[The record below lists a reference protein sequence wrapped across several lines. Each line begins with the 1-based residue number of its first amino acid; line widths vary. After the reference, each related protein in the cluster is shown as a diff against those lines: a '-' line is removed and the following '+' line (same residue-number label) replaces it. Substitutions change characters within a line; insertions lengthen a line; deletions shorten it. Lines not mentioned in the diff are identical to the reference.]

1 MIKYLPGIEESVSF
15 FLYTMVELTVLFVGI
30 SFLIGILNEFIPQQ
44 TMRRWLSGKSG
55 RGYAAG
61 MALGG
66 LTPFCSCSTIP
77 VMAGF
82 LRAGAGFGPTM
93 AFLFTS
99 PLVNPIII
107 PLFLT
112 LLGVEVTLIY
122 MVIAL
127 GLAVTISFLLEQF
140 NFQKF
145 LKHEVISGADS
156 QAAETPNCGSGGMQF
171 VAVQHKEALQ
181 VQETIG
187 RFDDTAATSWQSC
200 CPQPSSMASALTVS
214 GCCSSD
220 ESLGPGENRWKKV
233 FLDAVKQ
240 FVKLLPFM
248 MIGVAIGALIH
259 GFLPADFA
267 ASVAGSDNPLAV
279 PVAAVL
285 GIPLYL
291 RVSTMIP
298 IAASLVA
305 KGMSVGAVVA
315 LIIGGAGASL
325 PELTMLKG
333 FFRFQLLAVFIGSV
347 IFMAITAGFLVDMVV

>member
-1 MIKYLPGIEESVSF
+1 MTKYLPGLEESVSF

-30 SFLIGILNEFIPQQ
+30 SFLVGMLNEFIPQQ
-44 TMRRWLSGKSG
+44 TMRRWLSGRSG
-55 RGYAAG
+55 RGYVAG

-112 LLGVEVTLIY
+112 LLGLKVTLVY
-122 MVIAL
+122 MAIAL
-127 GLAVTISFLLEQF
+127 GLAVTISFMLEKF
-140 NFQKF
+140 NFRKF
-145 LKHEVISGADS
+145 IRQDVLTGENSASVSRCCDS
-156 QAAETPNCGSGGMQF
+156 KPEQPRPVQAQ
-171 VAVQHKEALQ
+171 VAAGPQLQ
-181 VQETIG
+181 TSIG
-187 RFDDTAATSWQSC
+187 QVHTAARVVAEGC
-200 CPQPSSMASALTVS
+200 CPQPIQLAATGAECCAPDEPAS
-214 GCCSSD
+214 
-220 ESLGPGENRWKKV
+220 PGGNRWQKV
-233 FLDAVKQ
+233 WRDAVQQ

-259 GFLPADFA
+259 GFLPAEFA
-267 ASVAGSDNPLAV
+267 ASVAGQDNPLAV
-279 PVAAVL
+279 PVASVL

-298 IAASLVA
+298 VAASLVA

-325 PELTMLKG
+325 PELAMLKG
-333 FFRFQLLAVFIGSV
+333 FFRLQLLAAFVGSV
-347 IFMAITAGFLVDMVV
+347 IFMAITAGFLVNFIV